1 MYHYGYSVHVKIN
14 NYVITNNRSIIFIIT
29 LLNIQIMTFEELHV
43 IDNMIYSHDIE
54 KWVTIE
60 EYYQEY
66 NSPLNIKLKKYG
78 KSIFK

>member
-29 LLNIQIMTFEELHV
+29 LLNIQIMTFKELHI
-43 IDNMIYSHDIE
+43 IDDMIYSHEID
-54 KWVTIE
+54 KYVTIE

-66 NSPLNIKLKKYG
+66 NSPLNIKRKKYG
-78 KSIFK
+78 KKIFK